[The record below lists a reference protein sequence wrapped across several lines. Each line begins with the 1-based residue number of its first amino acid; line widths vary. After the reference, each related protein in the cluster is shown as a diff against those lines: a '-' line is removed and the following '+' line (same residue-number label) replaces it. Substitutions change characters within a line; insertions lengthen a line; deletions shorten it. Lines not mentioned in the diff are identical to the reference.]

1 MVQIVV
7 VRISLASFELER
19 ADEVEQRLAESEH
32 SLRSAIKKLAGNR
45 GYYVGI
51 DRKSGTMT
59 NTSLWESLE
68 SAQAMASLPE
78 MLALRGAFEALGVH
92 FQTITNHDVLWRL

>member
-1 MVQIVV
+1 MV
-7 VRISLASFELER
+7 VRISLGSFELDR
-19 ADEVEQRLAESEH
+19 ADGVEQRLVESEH
-32 SLRSAIKKLAGNR
+32 SLRSAIEALAGNC

-68 SAQAMASLPE
+68 DAQRMATLPE
-78 MLALRGAFEALGVH
+78 MLALRSTFEELGVR
-92 FQTITNHDVLWRL
+92 FQPITNHRLLWRL